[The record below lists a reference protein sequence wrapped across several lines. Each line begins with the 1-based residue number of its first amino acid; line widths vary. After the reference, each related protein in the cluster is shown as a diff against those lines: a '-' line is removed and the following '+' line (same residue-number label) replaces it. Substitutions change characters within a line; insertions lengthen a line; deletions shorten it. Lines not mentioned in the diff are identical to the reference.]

1 MGTEPPRI
9 AERQRTIARIPPF
22 WREQCCISGAVP
34 AFRFRHFGTSAK
46 VRMCGAVLGAD
57 IHAETQP
64 LPSIMARKIPPVQL
78 CSRTGG
84 IFILFL
90 RGKAFPV
97 CSSIRLRPYSSNAE
111 RQSITNSF
119 LVLAAPCALWFS
131 ITPNGISSDCS
142 ISDWKSSFGFRTL
155 PSRLTFFQ

>member
-1 MGTEPPRI
+1 MGTEPPQI

-46 VRMCGAVLGAD
+46 VRMCSAVLGAD
-57 IHAETQP
+57 IHTEAQP
-64 LPSIMARKIPPVQL
+64 FPSIMARKISPVQL

-97 CSSIRLRPYSSNAE
+97 CAFYPLTASLFKRRAPVHHKF
-111 RQSITNSF
+111 F
-119 LVLAAPCALWFS
+119 LVLAVPCALWFS